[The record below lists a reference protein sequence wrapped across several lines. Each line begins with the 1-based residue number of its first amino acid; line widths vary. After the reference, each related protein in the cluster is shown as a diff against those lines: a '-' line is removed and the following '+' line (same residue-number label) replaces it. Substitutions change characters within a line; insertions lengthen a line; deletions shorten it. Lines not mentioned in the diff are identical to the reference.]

1 MDKLQLKK
9 ALDEIEEKTK
19 DYFENMF
26 VDFTKQTDYLKEL
39 CRQLYRMNELK
50 KLQLYYIMGVI

>member
-9 ALDEIEEKTK
+9 TLDEIEEKTK
-19 DYFENMF
+19 AYFENMF
-26 VDFTKQTDYLKEL
+26 VDFTEQTDYLKEL
-39 CRQLYRMNELK
+39 CCQLYRMNELK

>member
-1 MDKLQLKK
+1 MDKLQLKN
-9 ALDEIEEKTK
+9 ALDKIEEKTK